1 MVRQNRWFVKIGV
14 TSNQWYVKIGGL
26 VKILPKIPH
35 WYQQDGKYWTSCNTA
50 TNKIV
55 KSGNYNTTSTTT
67 MSLLPHIPHYTGGS
81 NACAAAQPLF
91 CHISG
96 GKVTVKYMIWH
107 TQPEVCPLTFWDHYK
122 KNLSSNCWVD
132 NPGPCPASSCSSI
145 TLCSPTSPSSPI
157 SWN

>member
-55 KSGNYNTTSTTT
+55 KSGNYITTSTTT

-96 GKVTVKYMIWH
+96 GKVTVWYILWH
-107 TQPEVCPLTFWDHYK
+107 TQPEVCPWVFWDHYK
-122 KNLSSNCWVD
+122 KNLSSNSWVD
-132 NPGPCPASSCSSI
+132 NPRPCPASNCSSI
-145 TLCSPTSPSSPI
+145 TLCTATSPSSPS